1 MRWKLLRRR
10 LSVSAPRMTVRSHLP
25 WPVRWAMAALVLGF
39 SAALALWAFEFG
51 KGIAGLDR
59 DDKQELAELRVEVE
73 RLREENER
81 AASVANTAESLLKAE
96 RAAQEKLAQTV
107 RQLEGE
113 AQELKANLGF
123 FERLMPSSAGSEG
136 LAVRGLKTNVEAP
149 GRLRF
154 QMLVMQS
161 GKEPSEFTGKYEISL
176 TGANAGKAWT
186 SSAAEVARG
195 EVKLRQYARVEG
207 VVAYPPEVTVRSLQ
221 VRVLDGKNAVRT
233 THSLKL

>member
-25 WPVRWAMAALVLGF
+25 WPVRWAVAALAFGF

-59 DDKQELAELRVEVE
+59 DDKLELFELREEVA
-73 RLREENER
+73 RLRAENER

-113 AQELKANLGF
+113 TQELKANLGF
-123 FERLMPSSAGSEG
+123 FERLMPTTSEG
-136 LAVRGLKTNVEAP
+136 LSVRGIKTDIDVP
-149 GRLRF
+149 GRMRY

-161 GKEPSEFTGKYEISL
+161 GKEPPEFSGKYEVTLSGTL
-176 TGANAGKAWT
+176 AGKPWT
-186 SSAAEVARG
+186 SSGGEIVRG
-195 EVKLRQYARVEG
+195 DVRLRQYARVEG
-207 VVAYPPEVTVRSLQ
+207 VLSYPADLALRSLQ
-221 VRVLDGKNAVRT
+221 VRVTDARGTVRATQT
-233 THSLKL
+233 TKL

>member
-25 WPVRWAMAALVLGF
+25 WPVRWAVAALAFGF

-59 DDKQELAELRVEVE
+59 DDKLELSELRVEVA
-73 RLREENER
+73 RLRAENER
-81 AASVANTAESLLKAE
+81 AASVANTADSLLKAE

-113 AQELKANLGF
+113 TQELRANLGF
-123 FERLMPSSAGSEG
+123 FERLMPAAGQG
-136 LAVRGLKTNVEAP
+136 LSVRGLKTDVDEP
-149 GRLRF
+149 GRLRY

-161 GKEPSEFTGKYEISL
+161 GKDSPEFTGKYEITLSGL
-176 TGANAGKAWT
+176 LGGKPW
-186 SSAAEVARG
+186 SSAATEIARG
-195 EVKLRQYARVEG
+195 EIKMRQYARVEG
-207 VVAYPPEVTVRSLQ
+207 VLTYPAEVAVRSLQ
-221 VRVLDGKNAVRT
+221 VRVIDTRNAVRAT
-233 THSLKL
+233 QALKL

>member
-25 WPVRWAMAALVLGF
+25 WPIRWAVAALALGF

-59 DDKQELAELRVEVE
+59 DDKVELIELREEVA
-73 RLREENER
+73 RLRGENER

-107 RQLEGE
+107 RQRGGE

-123 FERLMPSSAGSEG
+123 FERLMPTTSEG
-136 LAVRGLKTNVEAP
+136 LGVRGIKTDVDVP
-149 GRLRF
+149 GRMRY
-154 QMLVMQS
+154 QMLLMQS
-161 GKEPSEFTGKYEISL
+161 GKEPPEFTGKYEVTLSGTL
-176 TGANAGKAWT
+176 AGKPWT
-186 SSAAEVARG
+186 SAAAEIVRG
-195 EVKLRQYARVEG
+195 DVRLRQYARIEG
-207 VVAYPPEVTVRSLQ
+207 VMAYPAEVAVRSLQ
-221 VRVLDGKNAVRT
+221 VRVTDARGTVRATQT
-233 THSLKL
+233 TKL